1 MRLKDKAIIITGGT
15 SGIGAAIATAAIREG
30 AKVLVHGIN
39 EQEGLATVEKLGA
52 NAVLC
57 IADLEEDSAP
67 EIIVSAALKAFGK
80 IDGVVNNAAMFG
92 GTNIS
97 DQELENFRRMMQ
109 VNLTA
114 PLFLIKAAFEELK
127 KVGGCVLNIGS
138 INAHAGESK
147 LLAYSISK
155 GGMQT
160 MTRNLANANG
170 VHGVRV
176 NQINPG
182 WVLTERE
189 YRDKLA
195 VGLKPS
201 WPQDLTRVEIPTG
214 VMTTPEQM
222 GEAAIYW
229 LSDESKPFTGSV
241 VDLEQFSIIGRNPE
255 KLG

>member
-39 EQEGLATVEKLGA
+39 ESEGKATVGRLGE

-57 IADLEEDSAP
+57 IADLMQDGAP
-67 EIIVSAALKAFGK
+67 EIIVKSALSAFGK
-80 IDGVVNNAAMFG
+80 IDGLVNNAALFG

-97 DQELENFRRMMQ
+97 EQELDHFRAMVQ

-127 KVGGCVLNIGS
+127 SSGGSVLNIGS
-138 INAHAGESK
+138 INAYAGESK

-170 VHGVRV
+170 VHGIRI

-189 YRDKLA
+189 ERDKIA
-195 VGLKPS
+195 SGAKPG
-201 WPQDLTRVEIPTG
+201 WPETLSRTDIPFG
-214 VMTTPEQM
+214 AMTTPEQM
-222 GEAAIYW
+222 AEAAIYW
-229 LSDESKPFTGSV
+229 LGD
-241 VDLEQFSIIGRNPE
+241 
-255 KLG
+255 